1 MSGLRRV
8 YIGKLAPDLFRD
20 FKIRECRLMAGFGF
34 VEFEDAR
41 DAEEAVSKFD
51 GAKLLGEPIMVE
63 FAKERRPREG
73 MDPRG
78 PPGGY
83 GGPPGG
89 GFAGA
94 PRRGPGVKVL
104 LKGIGSDVSW
114 QDFGREAGRPLRSDV
129 DRTTGDGFLE
139 YGSQEEAQVAVEKL
153 SQMEIRGRRPECAI
167 DTEGTEGTE
176 GTEVEIVVTANDPT
190 AGTEEVTG
198 ATAGNDH
205 TAATEAE
212 IDLTAATEA
221 EIDLTAATE
230 AATEVTLR
238 ETLLVEDTLLDE
250 NTNRGT
256 EALLVEASGTTTDL
270 PVVVEDT
277 MTDEAVGIRMSDGTG
292 GMSVVAL
299 TGR

>member
-1 MSGLRRV
+1 
-8 YIGKLAPDLFRD
+8 
-20 FKIRECRLMAGFGF
+20 MAGFGF

-114 QDFGREAGRPLRSDV
+114 QVRGIKQQPRFRGKTKCLITRA
-129 DRTTGDGFLE
+129 
-139 YGSQEEAQVAVEKL
+139 GSQGL
-153 SQMEIRGRRPECAI
+153 WSGSRSTPSIRRRP
-167 DTEGTEGTE
+167 
-176 GTEVEIVVTANDPT
+176 ND
-190 AGTEEVTG
+190 
-198 ATAGNDH
+198 
-205 TAATEAE
+205 
-212 IDLTAATEA
+212 
-221 EIDLTAATE
+221 
-230 AATEVTLR
+230 R
-238 ETLLVEDTLLDE
+238 
-250 NTNRGT
+250 
-256 EALLVEASGTTTDL
+256 
-270 PVVVEDT
+270 
-277 MTDEAVGIRMSDGTG
+277 
-292 GMSVVAL
+292 
-299 TGR
+299 